1 MAQASAWWKFSPF
14 LSYGG
19 LYQQRLGAAV
29 CEWRL
34 FHPPPDSF
42 NSSRMSVILGKVS
55 REERRKP
62 LNPAELLRAR
72 PLTNDFPHE
81 GSRTADRWEPG
92 IKRKGLILKVL
103 VSNLRGEVSE
113 EGERPQVIYLLTLA
127 HIWYCIRSQTD
138 RRTHRTMWRDLYD
151 LVIIIFTLKAFI
163 YLYHMFNCNLV
174 TF

>member
-14 LSYGG
+14 LSYSG

-81 GSRTADRWEPG
+81 GSRTVDRWEPG

-103 VSNLRGEVSE
+103 VSNLR
-113 EGERPQVIYLLTLA
+113 ERGQWGGREAAGDLSAYTHSHLILYTVPDWSPYTQDHVTWPLRPRHHRLWKLLF
-127 HIWYCIRSQTD
+127 
-138 RRTHRTMWRDLYD
+138 
-151 LVIIIFTLKAFI
+151 IFTTCLTVI
-163 YLYHMFNCNLV
+163 W
-174 TF
+174 